1 MMKIY
6 KVFILMSAIILS
18 VSIFSVSAEGQRNG
32 PQGQNDRKP
41 KEEKSLKERYSIE
54 QAISDKAQ
62 LMTIAFNGLAFMTG
76 DLGSD
81 SFFPPG
87 KLTDFFG
94 FQYSRDVDEGEL
106 GHNMTFLPIIADN
119 VYYILNEEQ
128 EQKLYD
134 LAAEQEQIVQSYAL
148 GRFPLMKAFRRLQEG
163 DLPSGTTGLDKE
175 SVAEY
180 SSELYKIDSE
190 LSYRRAQVMGEIIYS
205 LDAHQVAQL
214 DEMAAGSSLTWKVY
228 EEQVDKR
235 SISHEAHVL
244 MMTYGSELF
253 SWYAGDIDSDVYYC
267 PERHGTY
274 FGSFYMKDIPAMGNP
289 DYTIGMEITGDKGA
303 IFLEKLD
310 MDQRE
315 KIADLVDLQRENLI
329 KMTDLR
335 REISIELRRFMIGE
349 SVDYDVIMEKMALYG
364 KLDGENVYHFATN
377 FVDVY
382 QSLSKE
388 KVDELFILRDLFEY
402 STDGAFIFS
411 DEVDM
416 PEIMNTD
423 FLFR

>member
-1 MMKIY
+1 MSDKRIR
-6 KVFILMSAIILS
+6 ILVLCALILS
-18 VSIFSVSAEGQRNG
+18 VSIFSISAQGQRKE

-41 KEEKSLKERYSIE
+41 PEGKSLKERYNND
-54 QAISDKAQ
+54 QMISDKAQ
-62 LMTIAFNGLAFMTG
+62 LHTIAFNGLAFMTG

-94 FQYSRDVDEGEL
+94 FQYLRDVDEGEL

-128 EQKLYD
+128 EQKLCD
-134 LAAEQEQIVQSYAL
+134 LAAEQEQLVQSYAL
-148 GRFPLMKAFRRLQEG
+148 GRFPLMKAFRRLQSS
-163 DLPSGTTGLDKE
+163 DLPSGTTGLNKE
-175 SVAEY
+175 AVAGY

-205 LDAHQVAQL
+205 LNDNQRAQL

-228 EEQVDKR
+228 EEQVDKQ

-274 FGSFYMKDIPAMGNP
+274 FGSFYMKDMPAMGNP

-303 IFLEKLD
+303 LFLDKLD
-310 MDQRE
+310 TNQRV
-315 KIADLVDLQRENLI
+315 KITGLVDLQRENLL

-335 REISIELRRFMIGE
+335 KEISTELRKFMIGE
-349 SVDYDVIMEKMALYG
+349 SVDYDLIMEKMALYG
-364 KLDGENVYHFATN
+364 KLDGENVYHFANN

-388 KVDELFILRDLFEY
+388 KLDELYILRDLSEY
-402 STDGAFIFS
+402 STEGAFIFS
-411 DEVDM
+411 DEVEM
-416 PEIMNTD
+416 PEVINTD